1 MSKILRPRLEGIYL
15 GSGNRQRRLRRGDL
29 QLGHGDSR
37 FRSDR
42 LWIDDS
48 ASAVEDKDGEGHTD
62 NDADEV
68 DEVGEDE
75 DKIGDLFRPQWDLFC
90 AQLKQDV
97 ASGELLSMD
106 KWSAMI
112 ADVPDL
118 ASLLATPL
126 MVRIFFDVLPVF
138 LERKRPVH
146 VRQAVFA
153 ASDQLLRPT

>member
-29 QLGHGDSR
+29 QLGLGLGDSR
-37 FRSDR
+37 S
-42 LWIDDS
+42 LWIHNS
-48 ASAVEDKDGEGHTD
+48 ASAAEDGERHTG
-62 NDADEV
+62 DAIGEG
-68 DEVGEDE
+68 DEVGQDE
-75 DKIGDLFRPQWDLFC
+75 DRIGDLFRPQWDLFC

-97 ASGELLSMD
+97 GSGELLPMD

-153 ASDQLLRPT
+153 ASDQLLKPT

>member
-37 FRSDR
+37 S
-42 LWIDDS
+42 LWIHNS
-48 ASAVEDKDGEGHTD
+48 ASAAEDGERHMG
-62 NDADEV
+62 DEIGED

-138 LERKRPVH
+138 LERKQPVH

-153 ASDQLLRPT
+153 ASDQLLKPT